1 MARRSV
7 LVLVGFALLAG
18 SATAAATKAGDPQ
31 KRHNAADQAWAE
43 RMRIQRSDLGVGD
56 WRVEPHSDNDHGA
69 PKQCKDPNLSDLVE
83 TGGAE
88 EPDFSR
94 NGSFV
99 SSGSIVFQTEAQM
112 RTAFARIA
120 RTPLTDCLI
129 WAFKQGASGSG
140 TRVRVTSAGPIRG
153 GKLAPMSKT
162 GRVDLVVTAQ
172 GVAVK
177 GHFSY
182 YLLARGRASVIL
194 MFASFERPL
203 TPIPASLERRLA
215 AVVAARLNR

>member
-1 MARRSV
+1 MARRPLFA
-7 LVLVGFALLAG
+7 LVTFALLAG
-18 SATAAATKAGDPQ
+18 TATAAATKAGDPQ

-43 RMRIQRSDLGVGD
+43 RMRIQRSDLGAGD
-56 WRVEPHSDNDHGA
+56 WRVEPHSDDDRAA

-83 TGGAE
+83 TGSAE

-112 RTAFARIA
+112 RTAFARITRA
-120 RTPLTDCLI
+120 PFNDCLI
-129 WAFKQGASGSG
+129 WAFKKGASGSG
-140 TRVRVTSAGPIRG
+140 TRVRVTSSGPIRTG
-153 GKLAPMSKT
+153 RLAPLSKA

-194 MFASFERPL
+194 VFASFEKPL
-203 TPIPASLERRLA
+203 TPIPAALERRLA
-215 AVVAARLNR
+215 ATVATRLKR

>member
-7 LVLVGFALLAG
+7 LVLVAFALLVG
-18 SATAAATKAGDPQ
+18 TATAAATKAGDPQ
-31 KRHNAADQAWAE
+31 KRHNAADQEWAE
-43 RMRIQRSDLGVGD
+43 RMRIQRSDLGPGD
-56 WRVEPHSDNDHGA
+56 WRVEPHSDSDRGA

-83 TGGAE
+83 TGSAE

-112 RTAFARIA
+112 RTAFTRIA
-120 RTPLTDCLI
+120 RAPFNDCLI

-140 TRVRVTSAGPIRG
+140 TRIRVTSSGSIRT
-153 GKLAPMSKT
+153 GKLAPMSRT
-162 GRVDLVVTAQ
+162 GRVDLVLTTQ
-172 GVAVK
+172 GVSVK

-194 MFASFERPL
+194 VFASFERPL

-215 AVVAARLNR
+215 SAVAARLKR

>member
-1 MARRSV
+1 MARRSM

-43 RMRIQRSDLGVGD
+43 RMRIQRSDLGAGD
-56 WRVEPHSDNDHGA
+56 WRVEPHSDDDRGA
-69 PKQCKDPNLSDLVE
+69 PKQCKDPNLSDLIE
-83 TGGAE
+83 TGSAE

-120 RTPLTDCLI
+120 RVSFSDCLI

-140 TRVRVTSAGPIRG
+140 TRIRVTSSGPIRAG
-153 GKLAPMSKT
+153 RLAPMSKT
-162 GRVDLVVTAQ
+162 GRVDLVMIAQ
-172 GVAVK
+172 GVSVK

-194 MFASFERPL
+194 VFASFEKPL
-203 TPIPASLERRLA
+203 TPVPASLERRLA
-215 AVVAARLNR
+215 TAV